1 MTCNF
6 FNPSRVLLQN
16 ISMER
21 LFLLP
26 LLLLLL
32 FKINA
37 QQTCKGILTDSI
49 SKQPV
54 EFANIGIV
62 GKGIGTVTNDKGEF
76 SFSVP
81 DSLAHEK
88 IKISMIGYK
97 TKTYPA
103 KDFQKHTK
111 ILMAENAI
119 ALKEV
124 AVTPKKTK
132 IKILGNETKTKSV
145 SAGFASNQLGCELA
159 IRLNIK
165 QPQTYL
171 RKFFLN
177 ITYNKLEKPVFRFN
191 VYSVDKDGFPKE
203 NILTQNIIIEPT
215 VTPGLIEFDLS
226 PYQIY
231 VDDDVFIAVEWIKDL
246 GNTKDLAFSAKL
258 VGSPTYYRQA
268 SQDKWNKLPSIGVGL
283 HTEVVY

>member
-1 MTCNF
+1 M
-6 FNPSRVLLQN
+6 RVILQN
-16 ISMER
+16 MKMER
-21 LFLLP
+21 LFILP
-26 LLLLLL
+26 LLLLLIA
-32 FKINA
+32 KINA
-37 QQTCKGILTDSI
+37 QQVCKGVLLDSAN
-49 SKQPV
+49 KQPV

-76 SFSVP
+76 NFTLP
-81 DSLAHEK
+81 DSLSNEK
-88 IKISMIGYK
+88 IKVSMIGYK

-103 KDFQKHTK
+103 KDFQRQTK
-111 ILMAENAI
+111 IFMSESAVT
-119 ALKEV
+119 LKEV
-124 AVTPKKTK
+124 AVTPKKPK
-132 IKILGNETKTKSV
+132 VKILGNETKTTHV
-145 SAGFASNQLGCELA
+145 SAGFVSNQLGCELA

-165 QPQTYL
+165 EPQTHL

-177 ITYNKLEKPVFRFN
+177 IVYNKLEKPIFRFN
-191 VYSVDKDGFPKE
+191 VYSVDKNGFPKE
-203 NILTQNIIIEPT
+203 NILTQNIIIEPKI
-215 VTPGLIEFDLS
+215 TPGLIEFDLT

-258 VGSPTYYRQA
+258 IGSSTYFRNA